1 MIGKNLVKRNYIR
14 EFKVKIWKL
23 FRLKSLLALIT
34 IITTVLIWGT
44 TPALATINDDNY
56 EGNIFVIYAGN
67 GSLVPPRLSLVESF
81 ERQQPSLL
89 VFYLDDSSDCKQ
101 YAQIVSQIQSY
112 YVNVLSFIPV
122 SVDSIPAKSSY
133 NPTEPGYYY
142 GGFVPQTVLLDQSG
156 QVVFDGKGQLPFES
170 VDDALREVFD
180 LLPRSE
186 SVQLKRRTFNEF
198 NSELTEL

>member
-81 ERQQPSLL
+81 ERQQPALL

-122 SVDSIPAKSSY
+122 GVDSIPVKSSY
-133 NPTEPGYYY
+133 SPTEPGYYY
-142 GGFVPQTVLLDQSG
+142 EGFVPQTVLLDQNG

>member
-1 MIGKNLVKRNYIR
+1 MIRKNLVKTKHI
-14 EFKVKIWKL
+14 KKLKQQIWQRCR
-23 FRLKSLLALIT
+23 FRALLALFTLFTT
-34 IITTVLIWGT
+34 IFIWGT

-67 GSLVPPRLSLVESF
+67 GSLVPPRLNLVESF

-101 YAQIVSQIQSY
+101 YAQIVSQLQSY

-122 SVDSIPAKSSY
+122 SVDSIPVKSSY

-142 GGFVPQTVLLDQSG
+142 EGIVPQTVLLDQSG
-156 QVVFDGKGQLPFES
+156 QVVFDGKGQVPFES

-186 SVQLKRRTFNEF
+186 SVQLERRTFNEF

>member
-81 ERQQPSLL
+81 ERQQPALL

>member
-122 SVDSIPAKSSY
+122 GVDSIPVKSSY
-133 NPTEPGYYY
+133 SPTEPGYYY
-142 GGFVPQTVLLDQSG
+142 EGFVPQTVLLDQNG

>member
-1 MIGKNLVKRNYIR
+1 MIGKNLVKKNYIKD
-14 EFKVKIWKL
+14 FKGKIWQI
-23 FRLKSLLALIT
+23 FRLKSLLVLIT
-34 IITTVLIWGT
+34 LVTTVFIWGT
-44 TPALATINDDNY
+44 TPAWATINDDNY

-81 ERQQPSLL
+81 ERQQPALL

-122 SVDSIPAKSSY
+122 GVDSIPVKSSY
-133 NPTEPGYYY
+133 SPTEPGYYY
-142 GGFVPQTVLLDQSG
+142 EGFVPQTVLLDQNG